1 MYLSIYPYLSVCL
14 SYYLSVYLSVCLC
27 QVSVAFFLHM
37 SMSVL
42 KFVLVLYIHGK
53 ISFFFSLT
61 VTQTKVRLGDSRKFR
76 APWG

>member
-14 SYYLSVYLSVCLC
+14 SHYLSVYLSVCLC
-27 QVSVAFFLHM
+27 QVSVAFLHM

-53 ISFFFSLT
+53 ISFIFSLT
-61 VTQTKVRLGDSRKFR
+61 VTQTKVRLGDSREFR
-76 APWG
+76 APRG

>member
-14 SYYLSVYLSVCLC
+14 SLYLSVYQSVCLC
-27 QVSVAFFLHM
+27 QVSVAFLHM

-53 ISFFFSLT
+53 ILFIFSL
-61 VTQTKVRLGDSRKFR
+61 TKVRLGDSGEFR
-76 APWG
+76 APRG